1 MGNSSSGI
9 LEAPYLGTYTI
20 NIGDRQ
26 LGRLKSKTVYDVEN
40 NENKIRAI
48 VSKLILR
55 KKQKNI
61 KYMYGSGN
69 ASKKIVDI
77 IKHID
82 FKKINLKKKF
92 YDL

>member
-1 MGNSSSGI
+1 
-9 LEAPYLGTYTI
+9 
-20 NIGDRQ
+20 
-26 LGRLKSKTVYDVEN
+26 
-40 NENKIRAI
+40 
-48 VSKLILR
+48 
-55 KKQKNI
+55 
-61 KYMYGSGN
+61 MYGSGN